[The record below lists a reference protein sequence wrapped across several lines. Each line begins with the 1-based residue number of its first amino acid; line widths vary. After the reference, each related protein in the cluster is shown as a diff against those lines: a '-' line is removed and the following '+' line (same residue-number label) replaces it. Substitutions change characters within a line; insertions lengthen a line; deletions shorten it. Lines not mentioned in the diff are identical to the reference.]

1 MRETIYDPLRKRE
14 VALTPEEG
22 VRQKMIQWLNGTLGF
37 SFNMMMS
44 EYPFKYN
51 GLQYRADIVV
61 FDKERNIKVLVECKA
76 PGVEIDRN
84 VIEQGI
90 RYNRTLNV
98 KYIFFTNGTTLCG
111 YKRVSDA
118 GDYEA
123 ISDLGEIK

>member
-14 VALTPEEG
+14 VALTPEEV
-22 VRQKMIQWLNGTLGF
+22 VRQKMILWLNGTLGF
-37 SFNMMMS
+37 SLNMMMS

-61 FDKERNIKVLVECKA
+61 FDKDRNIKVLVECKA
-76 PGVEIDRN
+76 PSVEIDRN

-111 YKRVSDA
+111 YKRVGDA

-123 ISDLGEIK
+123 ISDLGEIN

>member
-14 VALTPEEG
+14 VALTPEEV
-22 VRQKMIQWLNGTLGF
+22 VRQKMILWLNGTLGF
-37 SFNMMMS
+37 SLNMMMS

-61 FDKERNIKVLVECKA
+61 FDKDRNIKVLVECKA
-76 PGVEIDRN
+76 PSVEIDRN

-90 RYNRTLNV
+90 RYNRILNV

-123 ISDLGEIK
+123 ISDLGEIN